1 RYPGLETPRL
11 VHELIRRVIAR
22 MIEDVI
28 AESTRRLAALAPR
41 SAQEVRAAG
50 ATMVGF
56 SPAMA
61 EVDVAIKGFLYPH
74 MYRHPRVAGIMQ
86 DAERVVRDLFVRF
99 MDGPDALPPEWA
111 QGLVPG
117 DESARARRVA
127 DFIAGMT
134 DRYALLEHA
143 RYFDSAPALS

>member
-1 RYPGLETPRL
+1 
-11 VHELIRRVIAR
+11 
-22 MIEDVI
+22 
-28 AESTRRLAALAPR
+28 TRRLAALPPR
-41 SAQEVRAAG
+41 SAQEVRDAD
-50 ATMVGF
+50 ATMIGF

-111 QGLVPG
+111 QGLALG
-117 DESARARRVA
+117 DESGRARRVA
-127 DFIAGMT
+127 DFIPGMT
-134 DRYALLEHA
+134 DRSAVLERA
-143 RYFDSAPALS
+143 RHSDSTPW